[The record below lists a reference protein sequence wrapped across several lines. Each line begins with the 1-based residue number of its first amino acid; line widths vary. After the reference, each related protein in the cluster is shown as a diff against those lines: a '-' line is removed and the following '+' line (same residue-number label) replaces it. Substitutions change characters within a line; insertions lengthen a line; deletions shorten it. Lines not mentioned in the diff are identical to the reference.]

1 MDSGSESGTEISLSS
16 ESGVR
21 RQFQI
26 VNDSFLIAFTQEG
39 KEFPEC
45 SSFSNIL
52 SSVRC
57 ERASDGPTA
66 SCFSLATSMLTLSK
80 GPVQTFIRQY
90 GRIMDKRQT
99 ASSKAAKQADF
110 VSLAERL
117 KDVTCEGTSDLAQSL
132 SQCQADIGEACEPD
146 NFPAVPADRNMKHQ
160 SQE

>member
-1 MDSGSESGTEISLSS
+1 M
-16 ESGVR
+16 
-21 RQFQI
+21 
-26 VNDSFLIAFTQEG
+26 
-39 KEFPEC
+39 PEC

-90 GRIMDKRQT
+90 GRILDKRQT

-117 KDVTCEGTSDLAQSL
+117 KEVG
-132 SQCQADIGEACEPD
+132 QCG
-146 NFPAVPADRNMKHQ
+146 RGL
-160 SQE
+160 